1 MNTSAFLR
9 VRFLPIAIAVA
20 FVVLALR
27 VGAMFF
33 ASGAAQAQAP
43 AQPQNQARPPA
54 AAPATPAAPA
64 AAGGAQRPATPA
76 AAPAVPAP
84 AAPAA
89 AAGETQDITD
99 LSGAEIEVLQQLA
112 ARRSEID
119 KRAADL
125 ERREAVLRA
134 AEERIDAKIQE
145 LKKLQG
151 NVEQAI
157 SRYDDQETKRIENLV
172 RLYETMKPSEA
183 ARIMEQLDLN
193 TLVALAERMSTRKLA
208 PVLAGMNPVRAKQV
222 TTELSKRRKPGDA
235 PEAPAPQAL
244 AVPGLPSLPLPTPPQ
259 PAGG

>member
-1 MNTSAFLR
+1 MNTSALMR
-9 VRFLPIAIAVA
+9 IRFLPIAIAIA
-20 FVVLALR
+20 LVVLGLR
-27 VGAMFF
+27 VAALFL
-33 ASGAAQAQAP
+33 ASGPAQAQAP

-54 AAPATPAAPA
+54 AAPAAGAQRPA
-64 AAGGAQRPATPA
+64 AAGG

-89 AAGETQDITD
+89 PAAAETQDITD

-112 ARRSEID
+112 SRRSEIE
-119 KRAADL
+119 KRSADL
-125 ERREAVLRA
+125 DRREAVLRA
-134 AEERIDAKIQE
+134 AEERIDGKIQE

-157 SRYDDQETKRIENLV
+157 SRYDEQETKRIENLV

-183 ARIMEQLDLN
+183 SRIMEQLDLP

-222 TTELSKRRKPGDA
+222 TTELSKRRKPGDT
-235 PEAPAPQAL
+235 PEAPAGQA
-244 AVPGLPSLPLPTPPQ
+244 AAAPVLPPLPLPTPPQ